1 MAANAQLDKETAE
14 ILRVI
19 AQPTEALT
27 NRDYDSYEK
36 AYLHA
41 PHIRRVGG
49 WSNGDGNW
57 TQGGVFVQ
65 EGWDQV
71 WPSTRQFFEEWPY
84 AVYPHGTYCTNWNL
98 RVGRDMAWATF
109 DQYPLDASGQPSPD
123 VIGFLRETRLLEKHS
138 GEWKLVLVNFL
149 HELPRQAEQPV
160 VRVDEHAAILEISGN
175 AAGRIDSS
183 EVLCVQRG
191 RLRAVDRDTDS
202 RLRATIREIARANP
216 WTVGTQ
222 RIPFVLRTPWGST
235 DGVCWIASTLD
246 MKANV
251 MIAFDDTG
259 TSYRRLQNAIL
270 VYRLSPAQTRLAQKI
285 ADGHD
290 LAAAAEQLGVT
301 VNTARTHLY
310 RMFEKTG
317 VHSQPALIKTLL
329 SVAAP
334 AE

>member
-1 MAANAQLDKETAE
+1 MASTQLEKETAE
-14 ILRVI
+14 VVRVI
-19 AQPTEALT
+19 GQPTAALT
-27 NRDYDSYEK
+27 NRDYGSFED

-49 WSNGDGNW
+49 WSHGDGNW
-57 TQGGVFVQ
+57 TEGGVFMQ

-109 DQYPLDASGQPSPD
+109 DQYPLDARGQTSPD
-123 VIGFLRETRLLEKHS
+123 VIGFLRETRMLEKHS
-138 GEWKLVLVNFL
+138 GAWKLVYVNFM
-149 HELPRQAEQPV
+149 HELPRVAEQPV
-160 VRVDEHAAILEISGN
+160 VRVDEHAAVLTMSGN
-175 AAGRIDSS
+175 ASERIESS
-183 EVLCVQRG
+183 AVLHLRHG
-191 RLRAVDRDTDS
+191 KLRALDRDTDS
-202 RLRATIREIARANP
+202 RLRATIRKIASANP
-216 WTVGTQ
+216 WTIGTQ

-235 DGVCWIASTLD
+235 ESICWIASTLD
-246 MKANV
+246 MKANA

-259 TSYRRLQNAIL
+259 TTRRRLQNAVL
-270 VYRLSPAQTRLAQKI
+270 AYRLSPAQTRLAAVI
-285 ADGHD
+285 AEGRD
-290 LAAAAEQLGVT
+290 LGAAAEQLGVT

-317 VHSQPALIKTLL
+317 VHSQPALVRALL

-334 AE
+334 TE